1 MNKSKFSIVIFTIT
15 ILIFSGLQNK
25 LFAQNGFLQSAVRTF
40 ESALSAITVD
50 EGVTPG
56 SGIYIGK
63 GAAALSTGEST
74 AIGVNAL
81 SSATNGARNTAV
93 GYFTLRSIAVV
104 NPAYDGANNTA
115 VGWRSM
121 EATTTGSNNA
131 AFGSSSLIKNNYGS
145 SNTAVGHEALSLSDS
160 GSNNVAVG
168 AGALGQAKPTN
179 NNVAVGVGSLKYAK
193 STGNTSSGHSS
204 LAQLEFGLTS
214 GTGGSNSAYGSN
226 SLSSLVSGN
235 GNSALGTASM
245 RNRTSGSN
253 NVAIGLS
260 SLSGTTGATGNNNTA
275 IGNSAL
281 SNLNV
286 GDNNVGIGNNAQ
298 VTSGLNN
305 QLSIQN
311 VIYGVNMSSA
321 ANGRVGIGTVPNAT
335 STAKLEVDGTLR
347 LNVVNT
353 AVNNLRRFLFVDPA
367 DRIVKEQVVATGSTN
382 NCNTPNL
389 IPVSTAT
396 GDMNCSQI
404 FDDGTSVG
412 IGAAYNTGT
421 FNFAYIFPLG
431 LGTYITGP
439 VTPPSSGTL
448 KLAADGIVQ
457 AVAFYANSD
466 GRLKTN
472 VKEVN
477 NATKLIRDLRP
488 VTYEWSESARKIK
501 NLGNIPQVG
510 FIAQEVGKVVPEA
523 VIKNSDGY
531 YSMNYTTII
540 PILTQGIKE
549 QQVQIEKQEK
559 EIAALKAS
567 LDEIK
572 NMLNNQPVNAS
583 KTKSGSSI
591 KVNPNPVT
599 GVSRINYT
607 VEEEFSKGMIV
618 VYNLE
623 GKIVKQYNLPAQSK
637 NGQIQ
642 INKNEFVSGMY
653 IIALISGNK
662 EITTEKCL
670 IMN

>member
-15 ILIFSGLQNK
+15 ILVFSGLQNK

-81 SSATNGARNTAV
+81 SSAANGARNTAI
-93 GYFTLRSIAVV
+93 GFFTLRSITVV
-104 NPAYDGANNTA
+104 NPATDGANNTA
-115 VGWRSM
+115 VGWRALEFSTTASNNAAYGGSALRNNTTGSSNTAIGHETM
-121 EATTTGSNNA
+121 NANTTGSNNVA
-131 AFGSSSLIKNNYGS
+131 IGA
-145 SNTAVGHEALSLSDS
+145 TALSSAN
-160 GSNNVAVG
+160 GGNN
-168 AGALGQAKPTN
+168 
-179 NNVAVGVGSLKYAK
+179 VGVGVGVLGLVTG
-193 STGNTSSGHSS
+193 TGNSALGHSS
-204 LAQLEFGLTS
+204 LAALGTGSSNAGFGTNSIVSLTS
-214 GTGGSNSAYGSN
+214 GD
-226 SLSSLVSGN
+226 
-235 GNSALGTASM
+235 GNSAFGTASM
-245 RNRTSGSN
+245 RYRTSGSN

-260 SLSGTTGATGNNNTA
+260 SLSGTSGSGASGSNNTA

-281 SNLNV
+281 SSLNA
-286 GDNNVGIGNNAQ
+286 GSNNVGIGNNAQ

-421 FNFAYIFPLG
+421 FNFAYTFPLG
-431 LGTYITGP
+431 LGTYISGP
-439 VTPPSSGTL
+439 VVTPPSSGTW
-448 KLAADGIVQ
+448 KLSVDGMVQ
-457 AVAFYANSD
+457 AVSYYANSD

-472 VKEVN
+472 IKEIS
-477 NATKLIRDLRP
+477 NATKLINELRP
-488 VTYEWSESARKIK
+488 VTYEWNESARKIK
-501 NLGNIPQVG
+501 NFSTIPQIG

-549 QQVQIEKQEK
+549 QQEQIEKQEK